1 MNGPAMPSVN
11 DQTPL
16 IDQLSERLSQS
27 YEEINVL
34 FRLSHLL
41 GTDSDP
47 PGTIRIAC
55 HEIAEVLPLAW
66 LAIWFNN
73 NPDVAPALSGALE
86 CSTRLPCHEQQFRCI
101 VSDLCDRYQ
110 SGQGLHVL
118 VPGDNQLA
126 TLTGAEVLAE
136 PIVNDGKCIGIL
148 IGGNKR
154 GDDPDI
160 ASGEIQILNAA
171 ANFFAVFHENIL
183 RFAQQRGQYLG
194 MLRALSATI
203 DAKDPYT
210 RGHSDRVAVLT
221 AKLAGALGL
230 PAIEVEQ
237 FRIAGQL
244 HDIGKI
250 GVPEAVL
257 CKVGR
262 LTTEEFAEIKKHP
275 EIGFGILKDI
285 PGMEH
290 ILPGVL
296 HHHERWD
303 GQGYPHGLA
312 GEQIPPVAR
321 LIALADTFDA
331 MSSARSYR
339 QPMNRTQV
347 VAEIHR
353 VAGSQFNAELAALFI
368 SLDFSDF
375 DSMLASA
382 KARASGT

>member
-1 MNGPAMPSVN
+1 MNGPAMPSAN
-11 DQTPL
+11 DQAPL
-16 IDQLSERLSQS
+16 VDQLSERLSQS

-41 GTDSDP
+41 GTDIDP

-55 HEIAEVLPLAW
+55 HEIARVLPFAW
-66 LAIWFNN
+66 LAIWFN
-73 NPDVAPALSGALE
+73 DSHEVAPSLCGALE
-86 CSTRLPCHEQQFRCI
+86 YSTRLPCHEQQFRSI
-101 VSDLCDRYQ
+101 AGDLCGRYR
-110 SGQGLHVL
+110 SDQGPHVL

-136 PIVNDGKCIGIL
+136 PIVNNGKCIGIL
-148 IGGNKR
+148 VGGNKG
-154 GDDPDI
+154 GDDADI
-160 ASGEIQILNAA
+160 ASGEIQFLNAA
-171 ANFFAVFHENIL
+171 ANFLAVFHENIL

-203 DAKDPYT
+203 DAKDSYT
-210 RGHSDRVAVLT
+210 RGHSDRVAILT
-221 AKLAGALGL
+221 AKLAGALAL
-230 PAIEVEQ
+230 PAMEVEQ

-285 PGMEH
+285 PGMDH

-312 GEQIPPVAR
+312 GEQIPLVAR
-321 LIALADTFDA
+321 CIALADTFDA
-331 MSSARSYR
+331 MSSVRSYR

-347 VAEIHR
+347 EAEIHR

-382 KARASGT
+382 KARASGM